1 MRTEIEYI
9 KHLNIASFK
18 DRKGHTYKN
27 ELVDDKSAIIVPFFL
42 YMICFS
48 ESLFIAEDA
57 IALGNPFVPLLI
69 CMNIICLEIFLKF
82 IVISRELFSLKQ
94 ISLFIYRVLTALY
107 PRLDERLIRPR
118 LALDIAVFDPNMTS
132 F

>member
-9 KHLNIASFK
+9 PLKHLIITSFK

-69 CMNIICLEIFLKF
+69 CIDIFCLKVFLKS
-82 IVISRELFSLKQ
+82 IVIFR
-94 ISLFIYRVLTALY
+94 RVYVNLNNPKT
-107 PRLDERLIRPR
+107 
-118 LALDIAVFDPNMTS
+118 N
-132 F
+132 

>member
-9 KHLNIASFK
+9 NIASFK
-18 DRKGHTYKN
+18 ERKGHTYKN

-69 CMNIICLEIFLKF
+69 CMNIICLEIFMKF
-82 IVISRELFSLKQ
+82 IVIFR
-94 ISLFIYRVLTALY
+94 RVKHK
-107 PRLDERLIRPR
+107 
-118 LALDIAVFDPNMTS
+118 PN
-132 F
+132 

>member
-1 MRTEIEYI
+1 M
-9 KHLNIASFK
+9 
-18 DRKGHTYKN
+18 KGHTYKN

-57 IALGNPFVPLLI
+57 IALGNPFVPLFI
-69 CMNIICLEIFLKF
+69 CMNINCLEIFQKF
-82 IVISRELFSLKQ
+82 IVTVTTMSKLPCLFM
-94 ISLFIYRVLTALY
+94 YRILTALY
-107 PRLDERLIRPR
+107 PRLDDRLIRPR

-132 F
+132 FW

>member
-1 MRTEIEYI
+1 MRTEIKYI
-9 KHLNIASFK
+9 SQSVNIASFK
-18 DRKGHTYKN
+18 NSKGHTYKN

-69 CMNIICLEIFLKF
+69 CMNIIYLEIFMKF
-82 IVISRELFSLKQ
+82 IAIFR
-94 ISLFIYRVLTALY
+94 RV
-107 PRLDERLIRPR
+107 
-118 LALDIAVFDPNMTS
+118 
-132 F
+132 